1 MYPQNR
7 KQQQRI
13 AKRKVKV
20 QQMIK
25 EQEDSL
31 ATVNPGEYDNQQDYQ
46 RALKQ
51 YKSKLER
58 LQQELRTLEAGKM
71 PGA

>member
-25 EQEDSL
+25 EQEASL
-31 ATVNPGEYDNQQDYQ
+31 AAINPDEYDNQQDYQ

>member
-13 AKRKVKV
+13 SKRKVKV

-25 EQEDSL
+25 ELEASL
-31 ATVNPGEYDNQQDYQ
+31 AAVNPDEYDNQQDYH

-51 YKSKLER
+51 CNSKLER